1 MAFQPMLWHRAAFS
15 PIAVAL
21 TAGAIL
27 YPKRPAYAEE
37 ADIADVLSRKPIYDD
52 TPPNLTLPS
61 SPDGSGTLPSSP
73 TTKHNPSS
81 PSPTDRLATQ
91 IRRTRL
97 ALQRQAVRAEDATN
111 AFMTRT
117 LQLEHSFTSTIASLA
132 PPKESNEKVVPGL
145 LYVLVASMAG
155 SIATRNRNIFLRAA
169 VPVAVGIGTAYTVL
183 PLTTRNVGDLVWQY
197 EKRFPVVAENHIRV
211 KERVGRFVETGIAH
225 SQMSAAMLQDKVGG
239 VRAAVEEWVKKG
251 R

>member
-1 MAFQPMLWHRAAFS
+1 MAFRPMLRHRAAFS
-15 PIAVAL
+15 PVAAAL

-27 YPKRPAYAEE
+27 HPKRLAYAEE
-37 ADIADVLSRKPIYDD
+37 ADVADVP
-52 TPPNLTLPS
+52 TQPNPTLLPRRIRHTPS
-61 SPDGSGTLPSSP
+61 SPS
-73 TTKHNPSS
+73 TKHNPSS
-81 PSPTDRLATQ
+81 PSPTDRLAAQ
-91 IRRTRL
+91 IRRMRL

-197 EKRFPVVAENHIRV
+197 ERRFPVVAENHIRV

-225 SQMSAAMLQDKVGG
+225 SQMGAAMLQDKVGG